1 MSAGTFPMEPLRT
14 VRGIRLRALESALQ
28 QCRERHAV
36 AEQEREAAEEHVR
49 QATFARQDFA
59 ERAWTGMF
67 AAGTPT
73 ALAMDRYERH
83 LALLD
88 QHIAQ
93 RRGEL
98 AVCEQAAAETQ
109 AALEQ
114 AAAAWRRA
122 RNKLDA
128 VDQMKQ
134 EWLRERRSQA
144 EASEERNLE
153 ELFLRQVSTH

>member
-1 MSAGTFPMEPLRT
+1 MSSGTFPLEPLRT

-36 AEQEREAAEEHVR
+36 AERARETAEEHVR

-59 ERAWTGMF
+59 ERAWSGMF

-88 QHIAQ
+88 QQIVQ
-93 RRGEL
+93 RQGEL
-98 AVCEQAAAETQ
+98 EVCVQAAAETQ
-109 AALEQ
+109 AALEL

-122 RNKLDA
+122 HNKLDA

-134 EWLRERRSQA
+134 EWLRERRGQA

-153 ELFLRQVSTH
+153 ELFLRQASTH